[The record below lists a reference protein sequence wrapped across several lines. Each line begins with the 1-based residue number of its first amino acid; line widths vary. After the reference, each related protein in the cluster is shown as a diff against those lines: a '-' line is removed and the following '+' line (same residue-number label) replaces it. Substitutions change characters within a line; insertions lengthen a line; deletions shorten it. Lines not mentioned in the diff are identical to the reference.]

1 MDPSQRP
8 AEPLQPVDA
17 RTLIR
22 NLQGAEPIDDS
33 PEAEN
38 NRMRAAAEISA
49 IFELNKDRNFQWFM
63 REFIDRPY
71 NAAFDA
77 LRNPLMRQKDDTL
90 EVIQA
95 KYVALRDVKVGML
108 EREIAHRE
116 LLNPRDEEIPRLR
129 ERLSRL

>member
-95 KYVALRDVKVGML
+95 KYVALREVKVGML